1 MKSTTLLL
9 ALAALAATSCSLQLD
24 SQYGLRWDRRVPAQR
39 HNETESE
46 RTETIAAATT
56 VTDEFHTTT
65 DWSEANY
72 AQIDEAQSADQI
84 QLTTD
89 RPEPGYE
96 AFTEEQT
103 TMAQGQASSEDHI
116 SPTLEDRGPDPKE
129 VLSKFFGTLVMM
141 LGVLFLL
148 ITYFAILVMAAY
160 GANFYSVLIT
170 ILIFSLG
177 ILLIILGRRLYRRY
191 LTQ

>member
-1 MKSTTLLL
+1 MKSTALLL

-72 AQIDEAQSADQI
+72 AQIDEAQSTDQI
-84 QLTTD
+84 QLTAD
-89 RPEPGYE
+89 RPEP
-96 AFTEEQT
+96 
-103 TMAQGQASSEDHI
+103 
-116 SPTLEDRGPDPKE
+116 
-129 VLSKFFGTLVMM
+129 V
-141 LGVLFLL
+141 
-148 ITYFAILVMAAY
+148 
-160 GANFYSVLIT
+160 
-170 ILIFSLG
+170 
-177 ILLIILGRRLYRRY
+177 
-191 LTQ
+191 